1 MDFGQE
7 RMRLAALYA
16 EMVDGELEELAEDL
30 DSLTDAARQ
39 ALKDEMDRRGINLE
53 PESAVEIEAEEVRLV
68 DPVTVVE
75 CTELSEALLAR
86 GLLASGGIASVL
98 LDADNKLLDPDRL
111 ASDPTWGFSQVAAAN
126 AGFRLQVA
134 AADLRAAREVL
145 EEPLEEEGDPE

>member
-126 AGFRLQVA
+126 AGIRLQVA